1 MADIFAIILVGII
14 IFGAS
19 RRVYNKDSNR
29 LLDKEQTLYLKGIAA
44 IVIILH
50 HLANRVN
57 EGYLIYNCEHIGF
70 IIVGLFFFL
79 SGYGLMVQ
87 SSRENYF
94 NHFLEK
100 RFSLILIPYAV
111 AMIPYILLKVIYL
124 HNYKTLT
131 ECLSQYLRGRF
142 FFENAWYVWLQ
153 LFMYVLFYLLFKN
166 SSKNR
171 RRTLM
176 ITFAIFIVYMGLFK
190 YIIQWGSWWYNS
202 CLCFCVGL
210 AYPLYEGKIAEFM
223 NKRWKIVALFFIW
236 QILFVLTRTKLAGN
250 QTPIKL
256 LLDNIV
262 CILFC
267 VFVVALCS
275 RYKIGNRITEFLGTI
290 SYEIYLLHGLFIIL
304 FKECLTISN
313 SFLYTGIVILFSIIS
328 AYTLHHI
335 LRKPCD
341 LVRNYFESA

>member
-1 MADIFAIILVGII
+1 
-14 IFGAS
+14 
-19 RRVYNKDSNR
+19 
-29 LLDKEQTLYLKGIAA
+29 
-44 IVIILH
+44 
-50 HLANRVN
+50 
-57 EGYLIYNCEHIGF
+57 
-70 IIVGLFFFL
+70 
-79 SGYGLMVQ
+79 MVQ
-87 SSRENYF
+87 SRRKNYF
-94 NHFLEK
+94 DHFLEK

-111 AMIPYILLKVIYL
+111 AMILYILLKVIWL
-124 HNYKTLT
+124 HDYKSVV
-131 ECLSQYLRGRF
+131 ECLGQYLRGRF
-142 FFENAWYVWLQ
+142 LVENAWYVWLQ

-166 SSKNR
+166 SKNK

-176 ITFAIFIVYMGLFK
+176 IMFAIFMVYMGVFK

-210 AYPLYEGKIAEFM
+210 AYPFYERTIDEFM
-223 NKRWKIVALFFIW
+223 NKRCKTVALFFVW

-267 VFVVALCS
+267 VFVAALCS
-275 RYKIGNRITEFLGTI
+275 QYKIGNRITEFLGMI

-328 AYTLHHI
+328 AYILHHI

-341 LVRNYFESA
+341 LVRNYFESD